1 MSLWIN
7 SASTLKFDQHS
18 SMTIFM
24 RRRKRSVQLNNRWG
38 SRRNRIF
45 FAISLTLISIA
56 SWLLLENTE
65 VKLNQYLVAATNI
78 SSSTPI
84 GQANLSSIPMDL
96 GDADGQYL
104 KATEQNL
111 NKWVLVRPVNAG
123 ELIPMSAI
131 SPAKLSTCTQI
142 VVALAMSM
150 ANTVKVGDSID
161 LWAADQ
167 SSSIESIP
175 VQVVSAGELVSA
187 KLQNDSFGQSAQSIE
202 ICISPA
208 EIRSVVSAI
217 ARKATVVG
225 IRSQN

>member
-1 MSLWIN
+1 MS
-7 SASTLKFDQHS
+7 
-18 SMTIFM
+18 IFM

-38 SRRNRIF
+38 SRRNRIL

-65 VKLNQYLVAATNI
+65 VKLDQYLVANTNI

-84 GQANLSSIPMDL
+84 SQANLTSTPMDL
-96 GDADGQYL
+96 GEANNQYL
-104 KATEQNL
+104 KASEQNL
-111 NKWVLVRPVNAG
+111 TKWVLVRPVNAG
-123 ELIPMSAI
+123 ELIPLSSI
-131 SPAKLSTCTQI
+131 SPANLANCTQI
-142 VVALAMSM
+142 VVALSVLM
-150 ANTVKVGDSID
+150 ASTVKVGDSID

-175 VQVVSAGELVSA
+175 VEVVSAGELVSA
-187 KLQNDSFGQSAQSIE
+187 KLANDSFGQSAQSIE
-202 ICISPA
+202 VCISPA

-225 IRSQN
+225 IRSEN

>member
-1 MSLWIN
+1 MS
-7 SASTLKFDQHS
+7 
-18 SMTIFM
+18 IFM

-38 SRRNRIF
+38 SRRNRIL
-45 FAISLTLISIA
+45 FALSLTLISIA

-65 VKLNQYLVAATNI
+65 VKLNQYLVATTNI

-84 GQANLSSIPMDL
+84 GLANLTSVPMDL
-96 GDADGQYL
+96 GEADNQYL
-104 KATEQNL
+104 KASEQNL
-111 NKWVLVRPVNAG
+111 TKWVLVRPVNAG
-123 ELIPMSAI
+123 ELIPMSSIA
-131 SPAKLSTCTQI
+131 PAKLANCSQI
-142 VVALAMSM
+142 VVALAVSM

-175 VQVVSAGELVSA
+175 VEVVSAGELVSA
-187 KLQNDSFGQSAQSIE
+187 KLANDSFGQSAQSIE
-202 ICISPA
+202 VCISPA

-225 IRSQN
+225 IRSEN

>member
-1 MSLWIN
+1 
-7 SASTLKFDQHS
+7 
-18 SMTIFM
+18 M
-24 RRRKRSVQLNNRWG
+24 RTRKRSVQLNNRWG
-38 SRRNRIF
+38 SRRNRIL

-65 VKLNQYLVAATNI
+65 VKLDQYLVASTNI

-84 GQANLSSIPMDL
+84 GQANLTSTPMDL
-96 GDADGQYL
+96 GEANNQYL
-104 KATEQNL
+104 KASEQNL
-111 NKWVLVRPVNAG
+111 TKWVLVRPVNAG
-123 ELIPMSAI
+123 ELIPLSSIA
-131 SPAKLSTCTQI
+131 PAKLANCTQI
-142 VVALAMSM
+142 VVALAVSM

-175 VQVVSAGELVSA
+175 VEVVSAGELVSA
-187 KLQNDSFGQSAQSIE
+187 KLANDGFGQSAQSIE
-202 ICISPA
+202 VCISPA

-225 IRSQN
+225 IRSEN

>member
-1 MSLWIN
+1 
-7 SASTLKFDQHS
+7 
-18 SMTIFM
+18 M

-38 SRRNRIF
+38 SRRNRIL

-65 VKLNQYLVAATNI
+65 VKLAQYLVASTNI

-84 GQANLSSIPMDL
+84 GQANLTSTPMDL
-96 GDADGQYL
+96 GEANNQYL
-104 KATEQNL
+104 KASEQNL
-111 NKWVLVRPVNAG
+111 TKWVLVRPVNAG
-123 ELIPMSAI
+123 ELIPLSSIA
-131 SPAKLSTCTQI
+131 PAKLANCTQI
-142 VVALAMSM
+142 VVALAVSM

-175 VQVVSAGELVSA
+175 VEVVSAGELVSA
-187 KLQNDSFGQSAQSIE
+187 KLANDGFGQSAQSIE
-202 ICISPA
+202 VCISPA

-225 IRSQN
+225 IRSEN